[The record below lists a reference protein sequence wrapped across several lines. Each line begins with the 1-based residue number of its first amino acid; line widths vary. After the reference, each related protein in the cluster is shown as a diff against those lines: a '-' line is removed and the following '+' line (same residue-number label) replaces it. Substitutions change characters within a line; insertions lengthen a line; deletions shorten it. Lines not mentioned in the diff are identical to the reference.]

1 MAEALNN
8 FINKIMYNPTVFAR
22 KTAEMSPEDLA
33 AYTARFN
40 AAKANPLSFKKLDGG
55 GSGIGTTLG
64 LGLNKVKAH
73 PIKSAGIGLLG
84 AGNLAGLFDNNK
96 IAGQLVGA
104 GAGTALPFLLNN
116 VAGTSFGVPGKIM
129 FGLGGGALGSLF
141 DKLMARKE
149 QEQQMAQQY
158 QGQY

>member
-8 FINKIMYNPTVFAR
+8 FINKIMYNPDVFAR
-22 KTAEMSPEDLA
+22 KTAGMSPEDLA
-33 AYTARFN
+33 AYTSRFN
-40 AAKANPLSFKKLDGG
+40 LAKENPLSFKKLDGG

-64 LGLNKVKAH
+64 LGWDKIKAH
-73 PIKSAGIGLLG
+73 PVKSAGIGLLG
-84 AGNLAGLFDNNK
+84 AGNVAGLFDNNK

-104 GAGTALPFLLNN
+104 GAGTALPFILNK
-116 VAGTSFGVPGKIM
+116 VAGTSFGVPGKVM

-141 DKLMARKE
+141 DTLMANKE
-149 QEQQMAQQY
+149 KQQQYQQY